1 MKRRHL
7 VIDSLENKYFHTK
20 IHFSKKALCIII
32 TNITGPPK
40 KASWQKRLQVFRSR
54 RVKFLIYS
62 VLKTDQDSQRR
73 RERSGYRY
81 TVALFI
87 ALECED
93 VN

>member
-1 MKRRHL
+1 MTLWELLFPHL
-7 VIDSLENKYFHTK
+7 K
-20 IHFSKKALCIII
+20 IHFLSKKTLCANHTTIWV
-32 TNITGPPK
+32 PPK

-54 RVKFLIYS
+54 RVKILIYS